1 MYKKIL
7 AGVVMTAFLAVAAFA
22 DQAIYISQKDA
33 VKAAAFLKTKTKIT
47 HFCAPCKDGVRE
59 EQDIVSV
66 EAGPVN
72 YEDYWGVK
80 VNGENIDLAYV
91 YFQTKKGKW
100 KNLAMEMKIKVT
112 DVPKYLP
119 KADAGE

>member
-1 MYKKIL
+1 MYKKML

-47 HFCAPCKDGVRE
+47 HFCAPCNGGVRE

-80 VNGENIDLAYV
+80 VNGENVDLAYV
-91 YFQTKKGKW
+91 YFQTKKGKR

-112 DVPKYLP
+112 DVPKFLP
-119 KADAGE
+119 DADQGE

>member
-7 AGVVMTAFLAVAAFA
+7 AGVVMTTFLAVAAFA

-59 EQDIVSV
+59 EQDIESV
-66 EAGPVN
+66 EAGPVD
-72 YEDYWGVK
+72 YEDFWGVK

-100 KNLAMEMKIKVT
+100 KNLAMEM
-112 DVPKYLP
+112 
-119 KADAGE
+119 